1 MQIFSTFNETGEREP
16 PQDYV
21 HCGRDP
27 VAGEVGGRAQSCH
40 AEATDGQGETQEQL
54 SSGLVDH

>member
-1 MQIFSTFNETGEREP
+1 
-16 PQDYV
+16 
-21 HCGRDP
+21 